1 MPALG
6 FGKVGQV
13 QQQARHNILLFEKA
27 EVEFIIT
34 DCATCGSTLKDYG
47 KILAGDPVW
56 ADRAAAF
63 SKKVR
68 DISEFLLSIPLEK
81 PQSRLEGR
89 VTYHDPCHLR
99 RGQGVWKQP
108 RSCCK

>member
-6 FGKVGQV
+6 FGKVDQV
-13 QQQARHNILLFEKA
+13 QQQARHNIALFEKA
-27 EVEFIIT
+27 EVEFVIT

-47 KILAGDPVW
+47 KLLADDPLW

-68 DISEFLLSIPLEK
+68 DISEFLCPIPFEK
-81 PQSRLEGR
+81 PQDAWKDVSPTTILVTCGAGRAYGSSRA
-89 VTYHDPCHLR
+89 P
-99 RGQGVWKQP
+99 
-108 RSCCK
+108 CCK